1 MCESTSIDKMKM
13 TGDSDPT
20 VDVVKNTW
28 NQIVNVHGI
37 DEQNE

>member
-20 VDVVKNTW
+20 VDVVKN
-28 NQIVNVHGI
+28 VHGI